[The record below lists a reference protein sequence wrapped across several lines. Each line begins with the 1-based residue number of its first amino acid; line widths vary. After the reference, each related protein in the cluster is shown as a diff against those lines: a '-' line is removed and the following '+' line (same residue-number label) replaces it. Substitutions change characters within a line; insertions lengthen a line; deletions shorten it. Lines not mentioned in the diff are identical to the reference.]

1 MQADDQLPAREDLVE
16 PAEGAGQDVEKADAE
31 EAGPDVE
38 KEDAEETDPTRGL
51 NVDASPWPNCNS
63 I

>member
-1 MQADDQLPAREDLVE
+1 MTENNTAMQADDQLPAREDLVE

-38 KEDAEETDPTRGL
+38 KEDDEKLILQEG
-51 NVDASPWPNCNS
+51 
-63 I
+63 